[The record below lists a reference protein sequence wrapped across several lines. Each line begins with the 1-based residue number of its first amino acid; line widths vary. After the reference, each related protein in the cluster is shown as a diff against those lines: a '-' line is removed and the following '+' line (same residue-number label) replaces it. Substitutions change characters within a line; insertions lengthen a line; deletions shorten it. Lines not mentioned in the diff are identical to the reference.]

1 MEDHLKAA
9 IRGVRGFPKQGIVFR
24 DITPVLADPEL
35 LRETVERLSE
45 PFYDSGVQ
53 LVAGTEARGF
63 ILAPAVAFQLATG
76 FVPIRKK
83 GKLPCE
89 TLRATYDLEYGTDT
103 LEMHRDA
110 IQPGTRVLMV
120 DDLLATGGTMRACCD
135 MVEAAG
141 GVVVA
146 CAFLVE
152 LAFLGGRA
160 KLAPRDVFTLV
171 QYASEDE

>member
-9 IRGVRGFPKQGIVFR
+9 VRGVRDFPKKGIVFR
-24 DITPVLADPEL
+24 DITPVLADPVL
-35 LRETVERLSE
+35 LREVVERLSE
-45 PFYDSGVQ
+45 PFYEQGVQ

-63 ILAPAVAFQLATG
+63 ILAPAVALHLAAG

-83 GKLPCE
+83 GKLPC
-89 TLRATYDLEYGTDT
+89 ATYQASYQLEYGTDT

-110 IQPGTRVLMV
+110 VRPGARVLMV
-120 DDLLATGGTMRACCD
+120 DDLLATGGTMMACCD
-135 MVEAAG
+135 MVKAAG
-141 GVVVA
+141 GVVVG

-160 KLAPRDVFTLV
+160 KLDPHPVFALV
-171 QYASEDE
+171 QYASEAD

>member
-1 MEDHLKAA
+1 VEDSLKAA
-9 IRGVRGFPKQGIVFR
+9 IRGVRDFPKPGIVFR
-24 DITPVLADPEL
+24 DITPVLADAAL
-35 LRETVERLSE
+35 LRQAVERLSE
-45 PFYDSGVQ
+45 PFRGRRVQ
-53 LVAGTEARGF
+53 AVAGTEARGF
-63 ILAPAVAFQLATG
+63 IFAPAVALELRAA

-89 TLRATYDLEYGTDT
+89 TLQATYDLEYGTDT

-110 IQPGTRVLMV
+110 FRPGTRVLMV
-120 DDLLATGGTMRACCD
+120 DDLLATGGTMKACCD

-152 LAFLGGRA
+152 LSFLGGRD
-160 KLAPRDVFTLV
+160 KLAPREVFSLV